1 MEVGPINA
9 LHGFPEWYRD
19 ENGLRLQLNVDPNDP
34 YSGITPADLPNPA
47 QPVSFPDNFPG
58 EAFYYA
64 AEAEMETGTGERA
77 RLVLAL
83 EAAFVNEVPL
93 RGEQIVFGRIRIRVE
108 GLQPNA
114 EYTVTH
120 PYGVNTFT
128 AEPDGDG
135 LGEINFTE
143 DIGGFNGGDFELALN
158 SKVHPFLQW
167 DPTVGPVA
175 PVGYIGDPNVLHPVV
190 GSVFIDR
197 FGEPQNI
204 FRIEGPGI
212 GIGSPDRAT
221 TPGIDGDN
229 CIETRNFALLGK
241 ISPISGVEVTRAS
254 YTQTDTSGGFID
266 VFAVSD
272 VSPQEIEVT
281 GIGMQPTILQGEN
294 GLYFGRIAYIGETP
308 PPSIIIANITDN
320 PPSIHEVVPVD
331 FISATVK
338 YHTDSETLSIEATT
352 SDTIHPIVLSIANF
366 GQGDIP
372 LPSTGLFT
380 MNLTS
385 VPASVTIVSS
395 AGGEVTIPVVVSG
408 SGEGPIPVSADAGAD
423 QIVLFGT
430 QVLLDGS
437 NSTGI
442 ITSYNWT
449 QLSGPEV
456 NLINPNTSEA
466 SFTAPSIT
474 STLVFQLTV
483 EGEGGPSTDTVTV
496 EVIESAAGPIANAG
510 ANQTVQQG
518 TLVTLS
524 GTAEGE
530 VTSYRWEQISGPLV
544 QLTNPDS
551 PTATFT
557 FPTQLGTLVFQ
568 LTVQGPGGTSTDR
581 TEITTVADNLTVT
594 RAEFRTGDT
603 EWRISG
609 TSDVPGAG
617 VEITIFIG
625 NTLSGMILAVV
636 PVDALGDW
644 AYRFEPSSVQPDAT
658 RAISIQSSS
667 GGTLLA
673 IPLNIRQ

>member
-19 ENGLRLQLNVDPNDP
+19 ENGIRLQLNVDPSDP
-34 YSGITPADLPNPA
+34 FSGITPADLPNPA
-47 QPVSFPDNFPG
+47 QPVSFPENFPS
-58 EAFYYA
+58 EALYYA

-93 RGEQIVFGRIRIRVE
+93 PGEQIVFGRVRIRVE

-120 PYGVNTFT
+120 PYGVDTFI

-143 DIGGFNGGDFELALN
+143 DIGGLNGGDFDLALN
-158 SKVHPFLQW
+158 SRVHPFLQW
-167 DPTVGPVA
+167 DPTIGPAA
-175 PVGYIGDPNVLHPVV
+175 PAGYIGDPNVLHPVV
-190 GSVFIDR
+190 GSVFNDR

-212 GIGSPDRAT
+212 GIGSPNRAT

-241 ISPISGVEVTRAS
+241 ISLISGVEVTRAS
-254 YTQTDTSGGFID
+254 YIQTETSGGFID
-266 VFAVSD
+266 VFAVSE
-272 VSPQEIEVT
+272 VSPQEIEVSGS
-281 GIGMQPTILQGEN
+281 GIQPTILQGES

-308 PPSIIIANITDN
+308 PPSITVANISDN
-320 PPSIHEVVPVD
+320 PPSNHDFVPVD
-331 FISATVK
+331 FISASVN
-338 YHTDSETLSIEATT
+338 YDTDSETLSIEATS
-352 SDTIHPIVLSIANF
+352 SDTIHPVVLSIADF
-366 GQGDIP
+366 GQGDIS

-380 MNLTS
+380 MNLTA

-395 AGGEVTIPVVVSG
+395 AGGEVTIPVVVNG
-408 SGEGPIPVSADAGAD
+408 SGEDPIPVSADAGSD

-437 NSTGI
+437 NSTGV

-449 QLSGPEV
+449 QLSGSEV
-456 NLINPNTSEA
+456 NLINPNTSEP
-466 SFTAPSIT
+466 SFIAPAIT

-483 EGEGGPSTDTVTV
+483 EGEGGPSADTVNV
-496 EVIESAAGPIANAG
+496 EVIESAAVPIADAG

-530 VTSYRWEQISGPLV
+530 VTSYRWEQISGPQV
-544 QLTNPDS
+544 QLTNPDL

-557 FPTQLGTLVFQ
+557 FPNQLMTLVFQ
-568 LTVQGPGGTSTDR
+568 LTVQGPGGISTDT
-581 TEITTVADNLTVT
+581 TEITTVEDNLTVT

-625 NTLSGMILAVV
+625 NTLSGTVLAVV
-636 PVDALGDW
+636 PVDALGEW
-644 AYRFEPSSVQPDAT
+644 AYRIEPSSVQPDAT